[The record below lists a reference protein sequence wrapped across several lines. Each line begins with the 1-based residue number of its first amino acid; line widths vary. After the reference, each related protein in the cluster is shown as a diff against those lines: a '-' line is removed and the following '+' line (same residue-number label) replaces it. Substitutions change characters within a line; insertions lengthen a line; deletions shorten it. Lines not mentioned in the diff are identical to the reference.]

1 MYIIRVG
8 DIMADKKEKFEFDK
22 GKIISAKRLATIMK
36 DKRKGKKKFCFIL
49 GSGASVESG
58 IPTGI
63 TLIKQWMKELLEIAS
78 VDDIC
83 NNEATIKKDKKL
95 KFDFRN
101 DILPKWEN
109 KEVLGSEYYFD
120 VYSLRFYPDP
130 TDGYYFYEE
139 KFSKA
144 VPSFGYNAL
153 AQILSDGL
161 GSNLVITTNFDSLV
175 EDALFIYTDKKPLV
189 INHEALA
196 GYAADFSIDRPVIA
210 KVHRGLYFDP
220 LNTPEETDEL
230 KGKWA
235 DILGSIFKYYT
246 PVVIGYGGGDESLMK
261 CLENPDVKME
271 NGIYWCYREN
281 SGLPDDRI
289 LKLITNKKGLLVK
302 IAGFDAVMLA
312 LGNALMPDKIEP
324 ENVRNYLKKQFDDR
338 VSDYQKHY
346 TDLMEESSE
355 KTKPESDSEREFKEE
370 AKELDKRVEEIQ
382 NQKPENELTAWDYF
396 SKGNRAY
403 DENDNDQAI
412 EYYDKA
418 IELNPKNAVAYYNRG
433 VAYCDKGE
441 HKKAIEDYSKA
452 IELNPYYA
460 KTYYN
465 RGNACFY
472 KGEYDKAIEDYNK
485 AIELNPDDVEAYY
498 NCGVAYYNKGEYEKA
513 IEDYSKA
520 IELNPDEAK
529 AYYNRGVAYY
539 DKGEYE
545 KGIEDYRKAIELKP
559 EDKEAYYNRGNAYY
573 NKGEYDKAL
582 EDYNKAIELNLDD
595 AKAYYNRGTAYY
607 NKGEYDKAIEDY
619 NKAIELNPDDAKE
632 YYNRGNAYYFKGEYA
647 KAIDDYSVSIELS
660 PDYVDA
666 HHNRAI
672 AYEALGETEKA
683 EADRKM
689 YEKLRAEQGDSPDSD

>member
-8 DIMADKKEKFEFDK
+8 DIMADKKEFDK

-63 TLIKQWMKELLEIAS
+63 TLIKQWMKELLEMAT

-83 NNEATIKKDKKL
+83 NIEATIKLKKKL

-120 VYSLRFYPDP
+120 IYSLRFYPDP

-153 AQILSDGL
+153 AQILADSL

-235 DILGSIFKYYT
+235 EILGSIFKFYT
-246 PVVIGYGGGDESLMK
+246 PVVIGYGGGDESLMR
-261 CLENPDVKME
+261 CLEDPDVKME
-271 NGIYWCYREN
+271 NGIYWCYREK
-281 SGLPDDRI
+281 SSLPDERI
-289 LKLITNKKGLLVK
+289 LKLITDKNGLLVR

-324 ENVRNYLKKQFDDR
+324 ENVRNYLKKQCDDR

-346 TDLMEESSE
+346 TELMKESSE
-355 KTKPESDSEREFKEE
+355 KTKPESESERDFKEE

-382 NQKPENELTAWDYF
+382 SKKPENELTAWDYL

-403 DENDNDQAI
+403 DEN
-412 EYYDKA
+412 EYDKA
-418 IELNPKNAVAYYNRG
+418 IEYYNKAIELDPDFADAYNNRGIAYRRKGECAKAIEDYNKAIELDPDYSEAYYNRG
-433 VAYCDKGE
+433 RAYRYLKEYD
-441 HKKAIEDYSKA
+441 KAIEDYSKA
-452 IELNPYYA
+452 IELNPEDAEAYNSRGVAYA
-460 KTYYN
+460 DLK
-465 RGNACFY
+465 
-472 KGEYDKAIEDYNK
+472 EYGKAIEDF
-485 AIELNPDDVEAYY
+485 
-498 NCGVAYYNKGEYEKA
+498 
-513 IEDYSKA
+513 SKA
-520 IELNPDEAK
+520 IELNPEDAEAYNNRGYAYLHLKEYGKSKTDIEKALELDPDGGYIYDSLGELLLETGKYDEAIEDFTRAIELGCNEIETYEKRAK
-529 AYYNRGVAYY
+529 AYEAV
-539 DKGEYE
+539 GE
-545 KGIEDYRKAIELKP
+545 I
-559 EDKEAYYNRGNAYY
+559 
-573 NKGEYDKAL
+573 
-582 EDYNKAIELNLDD
+582 
-595 AKAYYNRGTAYY
+595 
-607 NKGEYDKAIEDY
+607 
-619 NKAIELNPDDAKE
+619 
-632 YYNRGNAYYFKGEYA
+632 
-647 KAIDDYSVSIELS
+647 
-660 PDYVDA
+660 
-666 HHNRAI
+666 
-672 AYEALGETEKA
+672 EKA
-683 EADRKM
+683 EADRKT
-689 YEKLRAEQGDSPDSD
+689 AETLSV

>member
-1 MYIIRVG
+1 
-8 DIMADKKEKFEFDK
+8 MADKIEKFEFDK

-63 TLIKQWMKELLEIAS
+63 TLIKQWMKELLEMAS
-78 VDDIC
+78 VDEIC
-83 NNEATIKKDKKL
+83 SNEATIKKDKKL
-95 KFDFRN
+95 KFDFRK

-271 NGIYWCYREN
+271 NGIYWCYRDK

-289 LKLITNKKGLLVK
+289 LKLITNKNGLLVK

-324 ENVRNYLKKQFDDR
+324 ENVRNYLKKQCDDR

-346 TDLMEESSE
+346 TELMKESSE
-355 KTKPESDSEREFKEE
+355 KTKPESESERDFKEE
-370 AKELDKRVEEIQ
+370 AKVLDKRVEEIQ
-382 NQKPENELTAWDYF
+382 SKKSEFELTAWDYF

-403 DENDNDQAI
+403 LENNFYKAI
-412 EYYDKA
+412 DYYDKT
-418 IELNPKNAVAYYNRG
+418 IELDPDYAEAYYNRG
-433 VAYCDKGE
+433 SAYSIKGE
-441 HKKAIEDYSKA
+441 YGKGIEDYSKA
-452 IELNPYYA
+452 I
-460 KTYYN
+460 K
-465 RGNACFY
+465 
-472 KGEYDKAIEDYNK
+472 
-485 AIELNPDDVEAYY
+485 LNPDLA
-498 NCGVAYYNKGEYEKA
+498 VAYY
-513 IEDYSKA
+513 
-520 IELNPDEAK
+520 
-529 AYYNRGVAYY
+529 
-539 DKGEYE
+539 
-545 KGIEDYRKAIELKP
+545 YR
-559 EDKEAYYNRGNAYY
+559 
-573 NKGEYDKAL
+573 AL
-582 EDYNKAIELNLDD
+582 
-595 AKAYYNRGTAYY
+595 
-607 NKGEYDKAIEDY
+607 
-619 NKAIELNPDDAKE
+619 
-632 YYNRGNAYYFKGEYA
+632 
-647 KAIDDYSVSIELS
+647 
-660 PDYVDA
+660 
-666 HHNRAI
+666 